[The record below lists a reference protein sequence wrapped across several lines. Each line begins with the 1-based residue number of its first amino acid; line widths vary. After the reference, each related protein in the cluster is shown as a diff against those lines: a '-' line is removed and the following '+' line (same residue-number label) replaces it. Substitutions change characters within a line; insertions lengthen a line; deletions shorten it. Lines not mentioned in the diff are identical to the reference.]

1 MISQRAINYAKILD
15 SLQVEKSSVDAAKK
29 LLFNCK
35 ELMEVLENPAIKK
48 KEKESVIDEI
58 FEHEIAKF
66 IKLLCENKMIPIFAD
81 IMEAYEEIVL
91 EQNNVLKAKLS
102 YAERPADDKIAQI
115 KSMLCEKYNKSD
127 VFLELE
133 QDASLIG
140 GYVLYVGDTEYNK
153 SIKGALSEMQKTL
166 IGR

>member
-58 FEHEIAKF
+58 
-66 IKLLCENKMIPIFAD
+66 
-81 IMEAYEEIVL
+81 V
-91 EQNNVLKAKLS
+91 
-102 YAERPADDKIAQI
+102 
-115 KSMLCEKYNKSD
+115 
-127 VFLELE
+127 
-133 QDASLIG
+133 
-140 GYVLYVGDTEYNK
+140 
-153 SIKGALSEMQKTL
+153 
-166 IGR
+166 